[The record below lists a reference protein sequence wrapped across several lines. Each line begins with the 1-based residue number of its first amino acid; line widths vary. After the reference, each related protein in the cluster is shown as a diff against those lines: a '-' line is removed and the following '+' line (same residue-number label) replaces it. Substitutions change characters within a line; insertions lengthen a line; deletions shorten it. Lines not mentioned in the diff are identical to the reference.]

1 MNKVKKYKVS
11 IIETINYSFDIN
23 AEDRE
28 KAEDIAFE
36 SMTNGDGYIDKDFI
50 VNTDLIKNDN
60 NNKGSK

>member
-36 SMTNGDGYIDKDFI
+36 KMTEGNGFLDKEFI
-50 VNTDLIKNDN
+50 VNVDIIKE
-60 NNKGSK
+60 K